1 MKKISHVLSQ
11 LPDYLTGSINKS
23 ERARIEQHLKTCKSC
38 SSEYTAMAAV
48 WAELGKLPDEMP
60 SQGFRAK
67 FYAALGQYKARY
79 EVQPQPEHPW
89 GERFNSL
96 LDRFWPKQPALQ
108 LAVALLCLLIGYV
121 VGFRIDGAG
130 NAANGDVTQL
140 RTEVQNMQKL
150 VMLSLMKTQSASD
163 RIQGVNWS
171 ERMVRPDEGVLS
183 ALFEALNF
191 DTNVNV
197 RLAALEALSKF
208 NSDTQVRTGL
218 VGSLLRQ
225 TSPLIQYA
233 LVEVVANVPDKESVN
248 ALKELLKNRDLNK
261 TVREQVEKRLKE
273 LGV

>member
-1 MKKISHVLSQ
+1 MKKTNHVLSQ
-11 LPDYLTGSINKS
+11 LPDYLTGSLNKS
-23 ERARIEQHLKTCKSC
+23 ERTRIEQHLKTCKSC
-38 SSEYTAMAAV
+38 SSEYTAVAAI

-79 EVQPQPEHPW
+79 EVRPEHRW

-121 VGFRIDGAG
+121 VGFRIDGG
-130 NAANGDVTQL
+130 GGIGSNGDVTQL

-171 ERMVRPDEGVLS
+171 ERIVRPDEGVLS

-191 DTNVNV
+191 DPNVNV
-197 RLAALEALSKF
+197 RLAALEALAKF
-208 NSDTQVRTGL
+208 YSDTQVRTGL

-225 TSPLIQYA
+225 TSPLVQLT
-233 LVEVVANVPDKESVN
+233 LVEVVADVHDKEAIN

-261 TVREQVEKRLKE
+261 TVRQQVEKKLKE